1 MLTKP
6 QQFFTEGAGKG
17 PGLKGDGSQ
26 WAGDQASTSEGT
38 TGSGTSESSTS
49 TSSNAAM
56 RGTVPAMDMAPLMLS
71 GMVVLFTLA
80 GAVAL

>member
-1 MLTKP
+1 MLTQP

-17 PGLKGDGSQ
+17 PGLNGDGSQ
-26 WAGDQASTSEGT
+26 WAADQASTSEGT
-38 TGSGTSESSTS
+38 KGTGTTAGSTS
-49 TSSNAAM
+49 SSSNAAM
-56 RGTVPAMDMAPLMLS
+56 RGNVPAMDMAPLMLS